1 MSKEEIENKI
11 GVSIKD
17 MILGLE
23 SCIRVGKEVCNSE
36 EHYSVQ
42 ITDWDAEHLLA
53 ILTML
58 R

>member
-36 EHYSVQ
+36 ENYSVQ